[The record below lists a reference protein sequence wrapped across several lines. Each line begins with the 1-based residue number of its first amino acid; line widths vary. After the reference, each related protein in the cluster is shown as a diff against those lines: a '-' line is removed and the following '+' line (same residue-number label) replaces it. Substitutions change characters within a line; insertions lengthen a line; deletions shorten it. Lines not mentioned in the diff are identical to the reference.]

1 MHAYVTIPPSGYH
14 DKIKR
19 ARKWL
24 SSWLSDRK
32 VDINNPEWDLTDDAP
47 ILADYISRLG
57 AGEEARKATAIA
69 GREDAFRIYNRLPQ
83 KHGLFIKNDNG
94 TYAYNFDKL
103 SEMLGIPKENLVHSF
118 LGESK

>member
-1 MHAYVTIPPSGYH
+1 M
-14 DKIKR
+14 
-19 ARKWL
+19 
-24 SSWLSDRK
+24 
-32 VDINNPEWDLTDDAP
+32 TDDAP